1 MKAELVAEI
10 RKIRELIKQRPNDF
24 RRGKK
29 REDNVRDNL
38 VIPLLHK
45 LGWNSP
51 PYIAMK
57 EIEVK
62 LKNGKGQIDITLS
75 KGKTDLLAFEVKRLG
90 ERIGISSDAAEQLA
104 DYLIALRINLGVTTD
119 GVLWNLY
126 RFQAWSKNLIW
137 SINLIDMSP
146 EECADKMMQIHSKNI
161 EHLER
166 QIELAKRKQGA
177 MYSTWEALSADKE
190 RQVLAAARVLQDE
203 VKMSFQDLD
212 IQVED
217 TKQFLIERYK
227 NTPLF
232 ARMQPTTE
240 ETRRI
245 STSRRKTPKSSNP
258 PKIIRVDSEK
268 FEGGRVHRIL
278 TCTAEWL
285 IKRGHLTNR
294 DCPVRVTTGQIR
306 YLVNTKPVHQ
316 NGESFRGPQRL
327 TNDLYIETS
336 YNIGE
341 TERMAR
347 RLLEKYAYAGDLLH
361 LEY

>member
-1 MKAELVAEI
+1 LKAELVGEI

-24 RRGKK
+24 RKGKK

-51 PYIAMK
+51 PYISMK

-62 LKNGKGQIDITLS
+62 LKNSKGEIDITLS
-75 KGKTDLLAFEVKRLG
+75 KGKTNLLAFEVKRLG
-90 ERIGISSDAAEQLA
+90 ERVDIDSNATMQLA
-104 DYLIALRINLGVTTD
+104 DYLIALDINLGITTD
-119 GVLWNLY
+119 GACWNLY
-126 RFQAWSKNLIW
+126 RFQGWSRDPIW
-137 SINLIDMSP
+137 SISLIDMNP
-146 EECADKMMQIHSKNI
+146 EECAEKMMQIRSESI

-166 QIELAKRKQGA
+166 QIELTKRKQGA
-177 MYSTWEALSADKE
+177 IHSTWQALIADEE
-190 RQVLAAARVLQDE
+190 RQVLAASRILQDE

-212 IQVED
+212 IQVEE
-217 TKQFLIERYK
+217 TKHFLLKRYK
-227 NTPLF
+227 GTPLF
-232 ARMQPTTE
+232 ARMQPMTE
-240 ETRRI
+240 ETQRM
-245 STSRRKTPKSSNP
+245 SSGRRKTPKSSNP

-285 IKRGHLTNR
+285 IKRGHLTKR

-316 NGESFRGPQRL
+316 NGEKFRGPQRL
-327 TNDLYIETS
+327 TNELYIETS

-347 RLLEKYAYAGDLLH
+347 RLLEKYAYSGDLLH